1 MAYILCALC
10 VLLALAV
17 FLLVWKLILLRR
29 SADALRE
36 GVQER
41 LEEDTNTLLSI
52 PSRDKAMCR
61 LAAGLN
67 VQLRQLRQER
77 RRYQN
82 GDRELKDAVTNV
94 SHDLRTPL
102 TAICGYLDL
111 LEGEEKSEAAAR
123 YLELIR
129 GRTDH
134 LRELTE
140 EFFRTSAVLAGW
152 EAGDLEEVSLNR
164 AVEEALAAWYGAF
177 SAKGVVPEVELPEES
192 VIRRLNREALG
203 RILSNILSNAVK
215 YSPGDLRVTL
225 TEDGTMAFSNA
236 APGLTPVLAQRL
248 FDRYFTVETGREAVG
263 LGLSIARQLAG
274 QMGGTAGAQYQDG
287 VLTVWVN
294 FPRGKGKQEKPGF
307 GACIDGEKL
316 L

>member
-1 MAYILCALC
+1 MVYVLCALC
-10 VLLALAV
+10 ILLALAA

-36 GVQER
+36 GIQER

-52 PSRDKAMCR
+52 PSRDGAMCR
-61 LAAGLN
+61 LAASLN

-134 LRELTE
+134 LRDLTE
-140 EFFRTSAVLAGW
+140 EFFRTSAVLANR
-152 EAGDLEEVSLNR
+152 EAEDLEEVSLNR
-164 AVEEALAAWYGAF
+164 AVEEALAAWYGAL
-177 SAKGVVPEVELPEES
+177 SAKGIVPEVELPEEP
-192 VIRRLNREALG
+192 VVRRLNREALS
-203 RILSNILSNAVK
+203 RILSNILSNAAK

-225 TEDGTMAFSNA
+225 SKGGTITFSNA
-236 APGLTPVLAQRL
+236 APALTAVLAQRL
-248 FDRYFTVETGREAVG
+248 FDRYFTVETGREAGG
-263 LGLSIARQLAG
+263 LGLSIARQLAER
-274 QMGGTAGAQYQDG
+274 MGGAVTADWQDG
-287 VLTVWVN
+287 VLTVRLQ
-294 FPRGKGKQEKPGF
+294 FPAQ
-307 GACIDGEKL
+307 
-316 L
+316 

>member
-1 MAYILCALC
+1 MVCVLGALCA
-10 VLLALAV
+10 VLGLAV
-17 FLLVWKLILLRR
+17 LLLVWKLILLRR

-36 GVQER
+36 GLEDR

-52 PSRDKAMCR
+52 PSRDGAMRR

-67 VQLRQLRQER
+67 AQLRLLRQER

-123 YLELIR
+123 YLALIR
-129 GRTDH
+129 GRADH

-140 EFFRTSAVLAGW
+140 EFFRTSAVLASR
-152 EAGDLEEVSLNR
+152 EAGDVEDVSLNR

-177 SAKGVVPEVELPEES
+177 SAKGVVPDVELPEEP

-225 TEDGTMAFSNA
+225 TGDGTMAFSNA
-236 APGLTPVLAQRL
+236 APALTPVLAQRL
-248 FDRYFTVETGREAVG
+248 FDRYFTVETGREAG
-263 LGLSIARQLAG
+263 GIGLSIARQLAG

-294 FPRGKGKQEKPGF
+294 FPGGKESKKNPG
-307 GACIDGEKL
+307 
-316 L
+316 